1 MSSRDENGWRADV
14 VLVRVET
21 IDGKLTAFPVNE
33 NGRIFCAMTGCP
45 TLRPSDLR
53 RIQKLGFEVVIEQ
66 RGQDELLAE
75 LGVAS

>member
-1 MSSRDENGWRADV
+1 MSSRDENGCRADV
-14 VLVRVET
+14 VLVTVET

-33 NGRIFCAMTGCP
+33 NGRIFASMSGCL
-45 TLRPSDLR
+45 TLRPADLK
-53 RIQKLGFEVVIEQ
+53 RIQELGFEVVVEQ